1 MLPFQYLAYL
11 DSKVIVDVTTVV
23 AKDLKTAELLA
34 ARSIPK
40 KYEDQLDKVK
50 VVVRPFDTNPA
61 YHYHYYGYQYYYPY
75 YSPYYYTTLN
85 SSNIASSVLQNS
97 KDAIGSNSPSSV
109 TINNT
114 PQITEPNYSTVANIL
129 KSA

>member
-11 DSKVIVDVTTVV
+11 DSKVIVDATIVV

-40 KYEDQLDKVK
+40 KYEDQLDQIK

-61 YHYHYYGYQYYYPY
+61 YHYHYYGYSYYYPY
-75 YSPYYYTTLN
+75 YSPYYYMTLN
-85 SSNIASSVLQNS
+85 SSNTASSVLQNGNS
-97 KDAIGSNSPSSV
+97 AIGSNTSSTV
-109 TINNT
+109 TTSNT
-114 PQITEPNYSTVANIL
+114 SQITEPNYSTVASIL